1 MELKA
6 IIMII
11 LVVFIIGSMVFLRI
25 HNKNKK

>member
-25 HNKNKK
+25 SNKNKK